1 MRLTSQQHAS
11 LADASYEDHFPKKN
25 PYAIGGVEYKAL
37 ENYSD
42 PHTGYQVAVYQRVDA
57 SELIFAQRGTEKA
70 ERLGELLSDG
80 IMVALRL
87 NPQAEDVIAL
97 TPRALDY
104 VERDGRKPAG
114 HVPQITVIGHSLRD
128 DESFQACDSRML
140 A

>member
-1 MRLTSQQHAS
+1 
-11 LADASYEDHFPKKN
+11 KN

-37 ENYSD
+37 ENYRD

-57 SELIFAQRGTEKA
+57 SELILAQRGTEKA

-104 VERDGRKPAG
+104 VERDGRKP
-114 HVPQITVIGHSLRD
+114 
-128 DESFQACDSRML
+128 
-140 A
+140 